1 MKALLVREHGPI
13 EKLTLDEHPDPVPKS
28 GEVLID
34 VRAASINFPDL
45 LVIGGTYQ
53 NLPPRPFSP
62 GKDLAGVVATV
73 GEGVTICKPGD
84 RVCAQVEHGA
94 YAEKC
99 VVPHLNCHVMPAGM
113 SFAEGAAMGLTY
125 LTAHFALIERGQLKA
140 GEIVLVNGAAGGVG
154 LATVQVAKA
163 LGATVVAS
171 AGSEAK
177 AALAKANGAHHVVR
191 SDVPDLRE
199 ALRKQIYDA
208 VGKRGVD
215 LIIDPVGGDVFDAS
229 LRAIAWCG
237 RLVVVGFAE
246 GRIPEVKAGLLL
258 VKNIALIGLQFSDY
272 RDREP
277 EKVRRAQVEL
287 FRMYGAG
294 QVKPHV
300 MAAYPME
307 DHQRALKAVRDRKVV
322 GKVVL
327 LMNGERCLSD
337 PTSRVGA

>member
-1 MKALLVREHGPI
+1 MKALLVHEHGPI
-13 EKLTLDEHPDPVPKS
+13 ENLTLAEHPDPVPRA
-28 GEVLID
+28 GEVLVE

-53 NLPPRPFSP
+53 NLPQRPFSP
-62 GKDLAGVVATV
+62 GKDLAGAVAAV
-73 GEGVTICKPGD
+73 GEGVTTCKPGD

-99 VVPHLNCHVMPAGM
+99 VVPQVNCHVMPASM
-113 SFAEGAAMGLTY
+113 SYGDGAAMGLTY
-125 LTAHFALIERGQLKA
+125 LTAHFALVERGQCQP

-163 LGATVVAS
+163 LGATVLAS
-171 AGSEAK
+171 VSSAEK
-177 AALAKANGAHHVVR
+177 AALVRRNGADYVVR
-191 SDVPDLRE
+191 TDVPELRE
-199 ALRKQIYDA
+199 AFRTQVFDA

-237 RLVVVGFAE
+237 RLVIVGFAE

-277 EKVRRAQVEL
+277 EKVRSAQGEL
-287 FRMYGAG
+287 FRLYEAG
-294 QVKPHV
+294 KVKPHV
-300 MAAYPME
+300 MAAYPLQ
-307 DHQRALKAVRDRKVV
+307 DHQSALKAVQDRKVA

-327 LMNGERCLSD
+327 LMNGGC
-337 PTSRVGA
+337 